1 MKLSSIVRPLAL
13 VGAMLGCGL
22 AQANLIQNGD
32 FATNANGWTYNNED
46 VDGGYLAGEGN
57 PPGSFWIN
65 HNGQNL
71 AGGDLD
77 PRLSQVIATSAGT
90 QYDLTFDYAGR
101 VITGGLGL
109 AVDIGGIEQA
119 TFAIVT
125 NDWITG
131 TLSFVAT
138 GASTTIAFRSE
149 INGTDYDARID
160 NVLVEIGEGG
170 NEAPEPATLA
180 LMGFA
185 VAGLSLRR
193 GRRAV
198 A

>member
-125 NDWITG
+125 NGLDHRNPVIRRYG
-131 TLSFVAT
+131 
-138 GASTTIAFRSE
+138 SE
-149 INGTDYDARID
+149 HDDRFPQRD
-160 NVLVEIGEGG
+160 QWHR
-170 NEAPEPATLA
+170 
-180 LMGFA
+180 
-185 VAGLSLRR
+185 LRR
-193 GRRAV
+193 KNR
-198 A
+198 